1 MKQMN
6 ATRKGPGRRPQRISD
21 VRYAAKKQGITTP
34 LAADF
39 SGAKLIRRA
48 MAKRITLNH

>member
-1 MKQMN
+1 MRNMS
-6 ATRKGPGRRPQRISD
+6 ATRKGPGRRPQRVSS
-21 VRYAAKKQGITTP
+21 VRYAAQKQGITTP

-39 SGAKLIRRA
+39 SGAKLIRKA

>member
-1 MKQMN
+1 MKNMS
-6 ATRKGPGRRPQRISD
+6 ATKKGPGRRPQRMSN
-21 VRYAAKKQGITTP
+21 VRYAAKQQGLTVP

-48 MAKRITLNH
+48 TAKRLTLNH

>member
-6 ATRKGPGRRPQRISD
+6 ATRKGPGRRPQRVSS
-21 VRYAAKKQGITTP
+21 VRHAVNKQKNPVP

-48 MAKRITLNH
+48 MARRITLNH